1 VGAFIT
7 AFLSLIG
14 VVVWALKQQLGQSQK
29 IIETLLPA
37 QQITY
42 INHLD
47 KMSETAIAQID
58 KLAAAYSQQLLQ
70 QADFFKQQV
79 ANLQI
84 FMQQQAEA
92 DRKIYLG
99 TLTEVLVQLR
109 LNQESIHRLSGEEE
123 LPRPRKKLPTT
134 PA

>member
-1 VGAFIT
+1 
-7 AFLSLIG
+7 
-14 VVVWALKQQLGQSQK
+14 
-29 IIETLLPA
+29 
-37 QQITY
+37 
-42 INHLD
+42 
-47 KMSETAIAQID
+47 MSETAIAQID